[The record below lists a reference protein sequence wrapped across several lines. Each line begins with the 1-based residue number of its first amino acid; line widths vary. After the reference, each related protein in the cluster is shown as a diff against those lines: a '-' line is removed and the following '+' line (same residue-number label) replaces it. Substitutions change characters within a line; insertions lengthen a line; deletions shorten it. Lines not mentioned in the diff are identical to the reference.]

1 MHTLK
6 RFTYPTF
13 IGTCSI
19 LGTLADLLQNA
30 FIFRG
35 VTIVLLLIGIICLIS
50 PKALFTKTKLL
61 QSLGADASVVDG
73 LRPFGASCLM
83 LAAIVFGFS
92 TLSAKSESEGGV
104 IASAYPEI
112 RQIQERL
119 GVIEVGLANISLQT
133 NEIQKNTEK
142 LVSSALHWVT
152 IQGYPHTRSQ
162 SQSDGGDLHSFA
174 DVIGFTLTNDTA
186 NTFED
191 LTIAVSYEAYEKLHK
206 IPNFVQGAYEHIQ
219 FPTTGTVDTF
229 SACIV
234 ARNRDQNQ
242 WIMER
247 RVYRMVQKQQ
257 TDEPK
262 FEIFSAETP
271 TVSNSEMNCV

>member
-35 VTIVLLLIGIICLIS
+35 VTIVLLLIGIVCLIS
-50 PKALFTKTKLL
+50 PKALFTRTRLL
-61 QSLGADASVVDG
+61 QSLGADAAVVDG

-83 LAAIVFGFS
+83 LAAVVFGFS

-112 RQIQERL
+112 RQVQERL
-119 GVIEVGLANISLQT
+119 GLIEVGLANISLQT
-133 NEIQKNTEK
+133 NEIQKNTQK

-152 IQGYPHTRSQ
+152 IQGYPHTRGKSQ
-162 SQSDGGDLHSFA
+162 PNGNDLYSFA

-191 LTIAVSYEAYEKLHK
+191 LTISVSYEAYEKLHS
-206 IPNFVQGAYEHIQ
+206 IPHFVQGAYEHIK
-219 FPTTGTVDTF
+219 FPTTGPVDTF

-234 ARNRDQNQ
+234 ARNRDQSQ

-247 RVYRMVQKQQ
+247 RVYQLVQKQP
-257 TDEPK
+257 TDDPK
-262 FEIFSAETP
+262 FDIISAEAP
-271 TVSNSEMNCV
+271 TVSATKMKCV

>member
-61 QSLGADASVVDG
+61 QCLGADASVVNG

-83 LAAIVFGFS
+83 LAAVIFGFS
-92 TLSAKSESEGGV
+92 SLSAKSESGGGV

-112 RQIQERL
+112 RQIQEHL
-119 GVIEVGLANISLQT
+119 GVLETRIASLQST
-133 NEIQKNTEK
+133 AESI
-142 LVSSALHWVT
+142 
-152 IQGYPHTRSQ
+152 
-162 SQSDGGDLHSFA
+162 QSDTQHVRDNVVDWVSFTIDPNYFEIRNHSGASFEAMEVKIAA
-174 DVIGFTLTNDTA
+174 DNLPIISKTIPIMPHDGYSNFHPGSILTAKVVTSC
-186 NTFED
+186 
-191 LTIAVSYEAYEKLHK
+191 L
-206 IPNFVQGAYEHIQ
+206 
-219 FPTTGTVDTF
+219 
-229 SACIV
+229 V
-234 ARNRDQNQ
+234 AKSRGKTQ
-242 WIMER
+242 WIIER
-247 RVYRMVQKQQ
+247 LQFQRDGDAYTLIDQVGPRSS
-257 TDEPK
+257 DAP
-262 FEIFSAETP
+262 
-271 TVSNSEMNCV
+271 VSCT